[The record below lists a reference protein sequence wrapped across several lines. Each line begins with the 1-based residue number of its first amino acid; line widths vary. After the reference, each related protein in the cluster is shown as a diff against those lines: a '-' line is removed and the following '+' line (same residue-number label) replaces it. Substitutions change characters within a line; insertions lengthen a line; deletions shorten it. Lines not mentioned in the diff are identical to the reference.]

1 MSKLVYLALGA
12 LVSVGIVSCD
22 DSAKLASQVEG
33 VWSGNTTVISA
44 KEKHHKDKPHTNDAQ
59 PMGAKINSV
68 APSFTFTP
76 DASVKNG
83 GQLSFSGVYSVSQ
96 AVSSQ
101 SVDVPFDATAD
112 VKVSAKGTWNAQD
125 DDEILVTIDAS
136 SVNVTVDP
144 ASVALGYAV
153 LTDKP
158 VSELD
163 SLKAQI
169 LPNIDTSF
177 TEEVRKRVVS
187 LHKLDDIKIQGTTMT
202 LEIGKTDFTLNK
214 Q

>member
-12 LVSVGIVSCD
+12 MVSVGIVSCD
-22 DSAKLASQVEG
+22 KNAKLASEIEG
-33 VWSGNTTVISA
+33 VWSGNATVISKDSH
-44 KEKHHKDKPHTNDAQ
+44 KEKQDNNAKPL
-59 PMGAKINSV
+59 GAKVNSIT
-68 APSFTFTP
+68 PSFTFTP

-83 GQLSFSGVYSVSQ
+83 GKLTFSGVYSVNQ

-101 SVDVPFDATAD
+101 SVDVPFEATAN
-112 VKVSAKGTWNAQD
+112 VRATGQGTWTAKD
-125 DDEILVTIDAS
+125 DDEIIVMMDAS
-136 SVNVTVDP
+136 TISTTVDS

-158 VSELD
+158 VAELE
-163 SLKAQI
+163 SLKEQI
-169 LPNIDTSF
+169 LPNITTSF
-177 TEEVRKRVVS
+177 SAEVKKNVTS
-187 LHKLDDIKIQGTTMT
+187 IHKLDDIKIKGSVMT

>member
-1 MSKLVYLALGA
+1 MSKLGYLALGA

-22 DSAKLASQVEG
+22 DSAKLASQAEG
-33 VWSGNTTVISA
+33 VWSGNTTVLSA
-44 KEKHHKDKPHTNDAQ
+44 KEHHKEKQNNNPAQ

-68 APSFTFTP
+68 TPSFTFTP

-83 GQLSFSGVYSVSQ
+83 GKLNFSGVYSVSQ

-112 VKVSAKGTWNAQD
+112 VKVNANGTWTAQD
-125 DDEILVTIDAS
+125 DDEIIVTIDAS
-136 SVNVTVDP
+136 SVSVTVDP

-158 VSELD
+158 VAELD

-169 LPNIDTSF
+169 LPNIDSSF
-177 TEEVRKRVVS
+177 TEEVRKRVTS
-187 LHKLDDIKIQGTTMT
+187 LHKLDDVKIQGTTMT

>member
-1 MSKLVYLALGA
+1 
-12 LVSVGIVSCD
+12 
-22 DSAKLASQVEG
+22 
-33 VWSGNTTVISA
+33 
-44 KEKHHKDKPHTNDAQ
+44 
-59 PMGAKINSV
+59 
-68 APSFTFTP
+68 
-76 DASVKNG
+76 
-83 GQLSFSGVYSVSQ
+83 
-96 AVSSQ
+96 
-101 SVDVPFDATAD
+101 
-112 VKVSAKGTWNAQD
+112 TWTAQD
-125 DDEILVTIDAS
+125 DDEIIVTIDPS
-136 SVNVTVDP
+136 SINATVDP

-158 VSELD
+158 VAELD

-177 TEEVRKRVVS
+177 TDEVRKRVTA

>member
-1 MSKLVYLALGA
+1 MSKLVYLALGT
-12 LVSVGIVSCD
+12 VMSVGIVSCD
-22 DSAKLASQVEG
+22 ESAKLASQAEG
-33 VWSGNTTVISA
+33 VWSGTPTVLSSKEGHH
-44 KEKHHKDKPHTNDAQ
+44 KEKHNDNSAK

-76 DASVKNG
+76 DPSVKNG
-83 GQLSFSGVYSVSQ
+83 GKLDFSGVYSVSQ

-112 VKVSAKGTWNAQD
+112 VKVSAKGTWMAQD
-125 DDEILVTIDAS
+125 DDEIIVTIDPS
-136 SVNVTVDP
+136 SVSTTVDP

-158 VSELD
+158 VAELD

-169 LPNIDTSF
+169 LPNIDASF
-177 TEEVRKRVVS
+177 TDEVRKRVTA
-187 LHKLDDIKIQGTTMT
+187 LNKLDDIKIKGTTMT
-202 LEIGKTDFTLNK
+202 LEIGKTDFTLSK